1 MIEDRLG
8 SSNILTSVVAWLTGT
23 VIGPVISFLKNG
35 FNIAIAIL
43 GFVFLFKIGE
53 AFLGRMSVIFYK
65 EIGFTKSDIA
75 LYSKGLGWV
84 TTVIFTLL
92 GGLFAIRSGVIKAMF
107 VSGILMASTNLL
119 FSLLAWSGK
128 SEFLF
133 AIAVIFDDM
142 AAAFATVAFV
152 AFISMLVDRTYTATQ
167 YALLASIGTAGRTTL
182 SSIFWGFGRLVK
194 WGLGYFLY
202 HYSTD
207 GNTVTSLS
215 IYD

>member
-1 MIEDRLG
+1 MIQDKLG
-8 SSNILTSVVAWLTGT
+8 SPNLITKIVSWLTGT
-23 VIGPVISFLKNG
+23 VIGPVISFFKKNG

-128 SEFLF
+128 SELLF

-152 AFISMLVDRTYTATQ
+152 AFISMLVDRTYTATVCSPF
-167 YALLASIGTAGRTTL
+167 LDWNSRTNDF
-182 SSIFWGFGRLVK
+182 SSIVWGFSRLVK
-194 WGLGYFLY
+194 RRLGNIFYYYSNNGYTVLNISLY
-202 HYSTD
+202 D
-207 GNTVTSLS
+207 
-215 IYD
+215 